1 MKALILVGGFG
12 TRLRPLTLTLPKPLV
27 EFANRPM
34 ILHQIESLAKAGV
47 TDIVLAVN
55 YRPEI
60 MVAALKEYEQLY
72 NVKITFSVET
82 EPLGTAGPLALA
94 REILGKDDSP
104 FFVLNSDIICD
115 YPFEQ
120 LRDFHLSHG
129 NEGTIVVTKVDDPS
143 KYGVIVNQPGH
154 ASKIERFVEK
164 PKEFISNKINAGIYI
179 LSPSV
184 LDRIELKPTSIEKEV
199 FPYIAQDGQLHTF
212 ELEGFWMDVGQP
224 KDFLTGTC
232 LYLSHLAKKNP
243 QELANPTLDYV
254 HKGNVMVHPT
264 AKIGKDCRI
273 GPNVV
278 IGPNCVVGE
287 GVRLQRCVVL
297 EGATIK
303 DYAWVHSSIVGWHS
317 SVGRWSR
324 LEGCSVLGDDVT
336 INDEIYVNGG
346 SILPHK
352 SISANIT
359 EPQIIM

>member
-27 EFANRPM
+27 EFANKPM

-60 MVAALKEYEQLY
+60 MVAALQEYEAIY

-94 REILGKDDSP
+94 REILGKDESP
-104 FFVLNSDIICD
+104 FFVLNSDVICD
-115 YPFEQ
+115 FPFEQ

-129 NEGTIVVTKVDDPS
+129 GEGTIAVTKVDDPS
-143 KYGVIVNQPGH
+143 KYGVVVNRSG
-154 ASKIERFVEK
+154 SSMIERFVEK
-164 PKEFISNKINAGIYI
+164 PKEFISNKINAGMYI

-199 FPYIAQDGQLHTF
+199 FPFIAQAGQLHTF
-212 ELEGFWMDVGQP
+212 DLEGFWMDVGQP

-232 LYLSHLAKKNP
+232 LYLSHLAKKQP
-243 QELANPTLDYV
+243 EDLANPTLEYI
-254 HKGNVMVHPT
+254 HKGNVMVHPS

-278 IGPNCVVGE
+278 VGPNVVIGD
-287 GVRLQRCVVL
+287 GVRLQRCVIL
-297 EGATIK
+297 EGVQIK
-303 DYAWVHSSIVGWHS
+303 DFAWVNSSIIGWHS

-324 LEGCSVLGDDVT
+324 IEGCSVLGDDVT
-336 INDEIYVNGG
+336 VNDEIYINGG

-352 SISANIT
+352 GISANIT
-359 EPQIIM
+359 EPKIVM